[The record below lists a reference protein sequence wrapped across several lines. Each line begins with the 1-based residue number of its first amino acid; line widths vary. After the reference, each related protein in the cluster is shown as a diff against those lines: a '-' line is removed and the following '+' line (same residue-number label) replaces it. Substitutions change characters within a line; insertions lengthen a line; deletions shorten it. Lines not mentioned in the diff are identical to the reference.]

1 MTRAFLS
8 FVLAFSASGL
18 VLADSAIKSAVLLC
32 VAGAV
37 ALVLRRDSAATRHL
51 VWLTAIVALLVVPA
65 LSVVLPEWRVLPG
78 WAAVDHGPDLVTNV
92 VPAASLPPGVAWTDR
107 SDPTDQ
113 TDLSEPA
120 PHAQRPALPV
130 PPGVTP
136 PAIVVTLRQSLP
148 SIWLAGCT
156 LLLLRLLVA
165 RWLLRRSERG
175 SVIVD
180 CIGRLTPHRSPE
192 GHTRL
197 ATALATACEQLGL
210 RRSVTL
216 LIHPHKTIPV
226 VWGIV
231 RHRLLLPEAAHNW
244 SDEQLRSVLL
254 HELAHIKR
262 RDTLTQLLTQVACAL
277 HWFNPLVWV
286 AAWRMHVE
294 RERACDDL
302 VLVNGMQA
310 STYAEHLLH
319 IATKSPAARWTSAC
333 GLAMARSSSLEG
345 RVLAVLNQR
354 VRRHRVTT
362 TMLAATAL
370 VAVML
375 AVPLAMLRA
384 ATDERKVDSETQAPL
399 AATAAEPSEEPMP
412 KHEYAQS
419 LFRKWQVRARTDGKI
434 PGALVGHLDRTIADF
449 IKQDQN
455 PDNATKLDAIRT
467 RIDAKRDW
475 TQAEVATLLDDIAA
489 IATAPIGWADLP
501 MEFDSFSLIK
511 PGAPLPEDLK
521 DAEWGQPAANGLRA
535 AWLFEPRAD
544 QYAMGT
550 VLKPRILFHNVGE
563 LPVVFKTETWHQS
576 DSLTAVDANGKA
588 LPLNGTWYS
597 GITPLAVYRL
607 LPGEYCEVS
616 APGIAIGAGKYED
629 EHSTGAVGTILDVKV
644 GDEVSLSHS
653 VDAAQGITLTRP
665 GDPDDPTESW
675 KMQARDRVATEGPL
689 PASKADREQLINR
702 VMLDLFGV
710 PATSGEVAA
719 FVNDASPAALESLA
733 ARIAE
738 KPPATPWTGKLPTGV
753 TTFRVAEADP
763 DAAKKPRAA
772 FRPGRYVLSDNA
784 HLLINQ
790 TTSGP
795 DSRRTNKATIAFLSA
810 DPTIESRHQP
820 HEIALPDGLNS
831 YAFLWQRNSGEV
843 LLMQRGS
850 GTTINFTDPDNV
862 TSTVSKVN
870 LAPEWRALLP
880 EGLLGIM
887 ATGAALQPAAT
898 QKPPVTLMLN
908 ADVEAR
914 YQWGETVNGLRM
926 ALVKPEAVG
935 EKERSEIFDLR
946 LVVQNVSE
954 AATTINLGSVA
965 DGTPRLSL
973 RESDRTLARFGLEKP
988 VAAEVLLHPRE
999 AMILRLAPQPL
1010 DGQSIT
1016 HDDPRMTF
1024 IAELEISPVD
1034 GEWSGHLTSADTSN
1048 LATANGLMPVDDDAR
1063 QLFQSWN
1070 SAARRD
1076 GSIPGALIGQLG
1088 DSVRTFIMNNPT
1100 RETTAQLETM
1110 LPRLD
1115 ASDDW
1120 SGPDAVTL
1128 LDEIAVL
1135 QSTPIRMALDHESST
1150 VMQRGKPLPP
1160 ELADAPW
1167 GVPANSLQIFGR
1179 PVTGGLRAAYLLE
1192 PRGDAHPLNTP
1203 LNGRILIHNSGT
1215 DTVVFRTRGWHQL
1228 DQTAKHAD
1236 GSEVPVESTLWL
1248 TRGLLRAY
1256 RLAPGEYVELSTPGI
1271 GIGANSNADVW
1282 KNSGVGSWL
1291 DVQPGDVIT
1300 LIPGDVPLSDW
1311 NEDTTQT
1318 TWWLDQIKSRLARHM
1333 PFPADPEAR
1342 KLVLYRVAM
1351 ELFGNPVHA
1360 QVNEAFVADDA
1371 LDAIAAVLAQPNDV
1385 VPFSVTPFA
1394 GTLTPGTM
1402 MLTVVPNEL
1411 Q

>member
-1 MTRAFLS
+1 MRA
-8 FVLAFSASGL
+8 SA
-18 VLADSAIKSAVLLC
+18 
-32 VAGAV
+32 
-37 ALVLRRDSAATRHL
+37 
-51 VWLTAIVALLVVPA
+51 
-65 LSVVLPEWRVLPG
+65 
-78 WAAVDHGPDLVTNV
+78 
-92 VPAASLPPGVAWTDR
+92 
-107 SDPTDQ
+107 
-113 TDLSEPA
+113 
-120 PHAQRPALPV
+120 
-130 PPGVTP
+130 
-136 PAIVVTLRQSLP
+136 
-148 SIWLAGCT
+148 
-156 LLLLRLLVA
+156 
-165 RWLLRRSERG
+165 
-175 SVIVD
+175 
-180 CIGRLTPHRSPE
+180 
-192 GHTRL
+192 
-197 ATALATACEQLGL
+197 
-210 RRSVTL
+210 
-216 LIHPHKTIPV
+216 
-226 VWGIV
+226 
-231 RHRLLLPEAAHNW
+231 
-244 SDEQLRSVLL
+244 
-254 HELAHIKR
+254 
-262 RDTLTQLLTQVACAL
+262 
-277 HWFNPLVWV
+277 
-286 AAWRMHVE
+286 
-294 RERACDDL
+294 
-302 VLVNGMQA
+302 
-310 STYAEHLLH
+310 YAEHLLH
-319 IATKSPAARWTSAC
+319 IATKYPAAPWMTAC

-345 RVLAVLNQR
+345 RLLAVLNQR

-362 TMLAATAL
+362 TMLATTAL
-370 VAVML
+370 VAGLL

-384 ATDERKVDSETQAPL
+384 ATDEPKVDPETQAPP
-399 AATAAEPSEEPMP
+399 AATAAEPSEESMP

-419 LFRKWQVRARTDGKI
+419 LFRKWQARARTDGKI
-434 PGALVGHLDRTIADF
+434 PGALVGQLDRTIADF
-449 IKQDQN
+449 IKQDQS

-475 TQAEVATLLDDIAA
+475 TQAEVATLLDEIAV

-501 MEFDSFSLIK
+501 MEFDSFGSIK
-511 PGAPLPEDLK
+511 SAVPLPEELK
-521 DAEWGQPAANGLRA
+521 NAAWGQPASNGLRA

-550 VLKPRILFHNVGE
+550 VLKPRVLFHNAGD

-576 DSLTAVDANGKA
+576 DTLTAVDANGTA
-588 LPLNGTWYS
+588 VPSNGTWYT

-629 EHSTGAVGTILDVKV
+629 EHSTGSVGTILDVKV
-644 GDEVSLSHS
+644 GDEISLSHS
-653 VDAAQGITLTRP
+653 VDAAQGITFTRP
-665 GDPDDPTESW
+665 GDPDDPTELW
-675 KMQARDRVATEGPL
+675 TMQARDRVATEGPL

-710 PATSGEVAA
+710 PATSDEVAA

-738 KPPATPWTGKLPTGV
+738 KPPAAPWTGKLPTGA
-753 TTFRVAEADP
+753 TKFRVVEADP

-772 FRPGRYVLSDNA
+772 FRPGRYVLGDHV

-862 TSTVSKVN
+862 TSTLSKVN

-880 EGLLGIM
+880 EGLLGVV
-887 ATGAALQPAAT
+887 ATGATLQPAAT
-898 QKPPVTLMLN
+898 QRPPVTLMLN

-914 YQWGETVNGLRM
+914 FQWGETVNGLRM

-935 EKERSEIFDLR
+935 EKEKSEIFDLR
-946 LVVQNVSE
+946 LVVQNVSQ
-954 AATTINLGSVA
+954 ADATINLASVA
-965 DGTPRLSL
+965 DGSPRLSL
-973 RESDRTLARFGLEKP
+973 RESDRTLARFGFEKP
-988 VAAEVLLHPRE
+988 VAAKVLLHPRE
-999 AMILRLAPQPL
+999 ATILRLAPKPL

-1048 LATANGLMPVDDDAR
+1048 LATANGLMPVDEDAR

-1088 DSVRTFIMNNPT
+1088 DSVRTFIKNNPT
-1100 RETTAQLETM
+1100 WETTPQLQSM
-1110 LPRLD
+1110 LPRFD
-1115 ASDDW
+1115 ASHDW
-1120 SGPDAVTL
+1120 SGPDAVAL
-1128 LDEIAVL
+1128 LDELAAL
-1135 QSTPIRMALDHESST
+1135 QSTPIRMAVDHESST
-1150 VMQRGKPLPP
+1150 VMQRGKPLPA
-1160 ELADAPW
+1160 ELANAPW

-1179 PVTGGLRAAYLLE
+1179 PVTGGLRVAYLLE
-1192 PRGDAHPLNTP
+1192 PRGDESKKVSGTLEAPESSRHLFQHEFPLNTP
-1203 LNGRILIHNSGT
+1203 LNGRILIHNSGK
-1215 DTVVFRTRGWHQL
+1215 DTIVFRTRGWHQL
-1228 DQTAKHAD
+1228 DQTAKRAD
-1236 GSEVPVESTLWL
+1236 GSEVPVESSHWL
-1248 TRGLLRAY
+1248 TRGLLRPY
-1256 RLAPGEYVELSTPGI
+1256 RLAPGEYVELSTTGI

-1282 KNSGVGSWL
+1282 KNSRVGSWL

-1300 LIPGDVPLSDW
+1300 LTPGDVPLSDW
-1311 NEDTTQT
+1311 NEDTTQS
-1318 TWWLDQIKSRLARHM
+1318 TWWLDQIKSRLARHT

-1360 QVNEAFVADDA
+1360 RVNEPFVADDA

-1385 VPFSVTPFA
+1385 VPFTVTPFA
-1394 GTLTPGTM
+1394 GTLRPGAM
-1402 MLTVVPNEL
+1402 NLNIVPNESR
-1411 Q
+1411 